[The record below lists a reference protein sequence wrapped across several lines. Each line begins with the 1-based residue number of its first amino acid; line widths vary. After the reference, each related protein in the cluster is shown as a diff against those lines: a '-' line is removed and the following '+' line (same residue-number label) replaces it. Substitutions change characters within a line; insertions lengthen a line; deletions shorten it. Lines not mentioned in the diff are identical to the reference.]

1 MATVNE
7 ITSMSLAYSQVL
19 GRVGDSQPASVRKD
33 FPPPRIAEENS
44 AENVAFAGFVSLAA
58 AKDEVIQGARS
69 IRETHKALDAVDGV
83 LKELNQAV
91 QLVKNYPPFP
101 QGNEKRVDYIT
112 AINGLRQQLE
122 ALEIPPVKG
131 GQEAVFYPR
140 ESGLPQLDP
149 VTATDADILS
159 LGQALDELRL
169 KVNDGYV
176 SLQKQAQE
184 LPEKINADLP
194 AETENTIRQRVEDV
208 KMLLADTSQA
218 LVTVNSGL
226 SQLSS

>member
-7 ITSMSLAYSQVL
+7 ITSMSLAYSQVP
-19 GRVGDSQPASVRKD
+19 GRVGDPQPASVKKD
-33 FPPPRIAEENS
+33 FPPPRVADENA
-44 AENVAFAGFVSLAA
+44 AENVAVTGFASLAA

-69 IRETHKALDAVDGV
+69 IRETHKSLDVVAGV
-83 LKELNQAV
+83 LKELNDAV

-101 QGNEKRVDYIT
+101 QGNEKRIDYIT
-112 AINGLRQQLE
+112 GINGLRQQLE

-131 GQEAVFYPR
+131 EQEAVFYPR

-149 VTATDADILS
+149 ITATDADILS

-169 KVNDGYV
+169 QVNDGFV
-176 SLQKQAQE
+176 SLQKHAQE

-208 KMLLADTSQA
+208 KLLLADTSQA
-218 LVTVNSGL
+218 LVKVNSGL
-226 SQLSS
+226 SQLSN